1 MCSVFGGGH
10 SAENVENDVFS
21 LENRTRAALWALCE
35 RSSLQASLKHY
46 VNLLQPLNSSTKLA
60 PAWPRRPVQRYKREL
75 HWLIQRA
82 SVFAQL
88 PMHRRTPLLER
99 GPRGLMDSYFR
110 TWAGFHSAPSLL
122 IVSARH
128 ELALP
133 VLKHWSPVDKWLY
146 HVHRPAFHLNVY
158 RARQR
163 HFDLCLTL
171 KQVASDTSPD
181 V

>member
-1 MCSVFGGGH
+1 MGCLGFEEGH
-10 SAENVENDVFS
+10 SAENVEKAVPS
-21 LENRTRAALWALCE
+21 PKSCRALEARRNKHKP
-35 RSSLQASLKHY
+35 QAPCS
-46 VNLLQPLNSSTKLA
+46 LLQPLNDSTKLA
-60 PAWPRRPVQRYKREL
+60 PAWPRRPVQTYKREL

-88 PMHRRTPLLER
+88 PMHRRTPLLAG
-99 GPRGLMDSYFR
+99 GPRGPTDSYFR

-128 ELALP
+128 ELALL
-133 VLKHWSPVDKWLY
+133 VLKHWNPVDKWLY

-171 KQVASDTSPD
+171 KQVASDTSHD